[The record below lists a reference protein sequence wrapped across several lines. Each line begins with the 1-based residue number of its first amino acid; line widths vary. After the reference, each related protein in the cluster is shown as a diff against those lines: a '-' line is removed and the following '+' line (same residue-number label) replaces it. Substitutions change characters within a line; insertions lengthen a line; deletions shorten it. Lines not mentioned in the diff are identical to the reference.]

1 MPMRFPSIIAAA
13 SLMSVLPAV
22 SNANLLVNG
31 GFELP
36 ALSATYASYGQGAD
50 IGGWTVVGTGDPI
63 NSMAVL
69 RNDYMEYGN
78 TLAFSPHGGVQ
89 SIDLT
94 GGGNRGFNGVRQSVA
109 TTAGADYEISFW
121 VGNQDAAFPAYTLA
135 SAVLLDIDGTTVGT
149 FSNGDDT
156 SADVN
161 WRQFTYGFQ
170 ATSATT
176 TITFYNA
183 TPSDDLMSGL
193 DDVVLTSAA
202 IPEPTSLA
210 LLTVGALGAMRQHR
224 RNRRIG
230 G

>member
-1 MPMRFPSIIAAA
+1 MRFPSIIAAV

-31 GFELP
+31 GFESP
-36 ALSATYASYGQGAD
+36 ALSATFAVYNQGAD
-50 IGGWTVVGTGDPI
+50 IGGWTVVGTGDPV

-69 RNDYMEYGN
+69 RNDYMEYAG
-78 TLAFSPHGGVQ
+78 TLAFSPHGGIQ
-89 SIDLT
+89 SLDIT
-94 GGGNRGFNGVRQSVA
+94 GAANRGFNGVRQSV
-109 TTAGADYEISFW
+109 TTTVGADYEISFW

-135 SAVLLDIDGTTVGT
+135 SAISLDIDGTSVGT
-149 FSNGDDT
+149 FSNADNT

-161 WRQFTYGFQ
+161 WKQFTYGFQ
-170 ATSATT
+170 ATSGTT
-176 TITFYNA
+176 TITFYNV
-183 TPSDDLMSGL
+183 TPSDDMMAGL

-210 LLTVGALGAMRQHR
+210 LLTFGVLGTIRLRR
-224 RNRRIG
+224 RNGRIG